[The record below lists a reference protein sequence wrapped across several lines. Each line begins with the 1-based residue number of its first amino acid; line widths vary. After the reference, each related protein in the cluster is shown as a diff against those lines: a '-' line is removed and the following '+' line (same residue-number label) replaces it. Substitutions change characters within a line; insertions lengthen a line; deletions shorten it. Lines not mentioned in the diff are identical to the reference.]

1 MRKTVGKI
9 SSLILTVILLAVFSA
24 CAGKDNQTDV
34 MQDRAGTYELTSIV
48 RNGHETPPEDLALLE
63 EKGLKCGIILEKDGS
78 GVLDLF
84 GEHRK
89 VTWDEETI
97 TAEEKVRQY
106 TYEDGQL
113 TLINDDSELT
123 FTRSADQ

>member
-1 MRKTVGKI
+1 MRKMVGKI

-34 MQDRAGTYELTSIV
+34 MQDRAGVYELASIV
-48 RNGHETPPEDLALLE
+48 RNGQVTPPEDLTLPE
-63 EKGLKCGIILEKDGS
+63 EKGLRCGITLEKDGS

-84 GEHRK
+84 GEQQE

-97 TAEEKVRQY
+97 TADGKVRKY

-113 TLINDDSELT
+113 TLTNEDSELT
-123 FTRSADQ
+123 FARSADH

>member
-1 MRKTVGKI
+1 MRKSFGKI

-63 EKGLKCGIILEKDGS
+63 EKGLKCGITLEKDGS

-113 TLINDDSELT
+113 TLTNDDSELT